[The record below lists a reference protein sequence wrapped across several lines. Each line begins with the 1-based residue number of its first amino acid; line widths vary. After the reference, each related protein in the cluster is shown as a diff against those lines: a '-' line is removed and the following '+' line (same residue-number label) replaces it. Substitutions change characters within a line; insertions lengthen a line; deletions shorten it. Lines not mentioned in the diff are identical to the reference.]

1 MTLFLNAEQSSNA
14 RSSLNSISL
23 EEMKEDLKGI
33 ESRIDDCFQS
43 FNLEESL
50 LSSSSAISLT
60 QETEPL
66 PIVSTTP
73 STTGTTTT
81 TTSTPTI
88 TTTTTTT
95 TTYTPTTSLHT
106 TNATYQPSIEFDTF
120 FKAPS
125 KLHQGPVLQPNG
137 IERSSR
143 PPMPSYY
150 SDIPANH
157 RTASSCVSFNS
168 FASENLGLK
177 KYTTSKKRFL
187 PATTRENL
195 MTIRQET
202 EQTQDPQV
210 QLDFAIQL
218 LDAAGQVGDGDSER
232 VQRARERLV
241 MEAQRLVKKL
251 AGHSGIGKQ
260 GYPEAQ
266 FFLAN
271 CYGTGS
277 MGLTMDPERAFGLYL
292 QGSKQNHPPCTF
304 RAAVCYEV
312 GAGTKRD
319 RGHAMQLYRKAANLG
334 DPIAMYKLG
343 MILLKGFLNQPI
355 NPREGIIWLKRAAEH
370 ADEDHPHALY
380 ELALVYEKE
389 GIPSVIPDANYA
401 RELFTRAAQYGYAA
415 AQFRMGQAYE
425 NGFLNCPVDPRR
437 SIAWY
442 SKAAEQGDIHAEFA
456 LSGWYLTGAD
466 GVLPQ
471 SDAQAYMWAR
481 RAADKGFAKAE
492 YAVGYY
498 TETGTGTTQNIEEA
512 AKWYK
517 LAAAQK
523 HSKASQRLLEL
534 KYEGAGP
541 HQHHSELPK
550 QERNSECEIM

>member
-1 MTLFLNAEQSSNA
+1 MTLFLNAEQSPNV
-14 RSSLNSISL
+14 R
-23 EEMKEDLKGI
+23 I
-33 ESRIDDCFQS
+33 ESRIDDCFQLFS
-43 FNLEESL
+43 LEESL

-60 QETEPL
+60 QEAEPL
-66 PIVSTTP
+66 PIVST
-73 STTGTTTT
+73 STTPPTTATTTPP
-81 TTSTPTI
+81 TPTI

-95 TTYTPTTSLHT
+95 TTTTSNSSNNSTYTPTTSSHT
-106 TNATYQPSIEFDTF
+106 TNAIYQPSTEFDTF
-120 FKAPS
+120 FKVPS
-125 KLHQGPVLQPNG
+125 KIHQGPALQPNG

-150 SDIPANH
+150 SDIPANSLH

-168 FASENLGLK
+168 FASENLGLR
-177 KYTTSKKRFL
+177 KYTTSKKKFL
-187 PATTRENL
+187 PATTRESL

-210 QLDFAIQL
+210 QLDFAMQL
-218 LDAAGQVGDGDSER
+218 LDAASQVGDSDSER
-232 VQRARERLV
+232 VQKARERLI

-251 AGHSGIGKQ
+251 AAHSGIGKQ

-277 MGLTMDPERAFGLYL
+277 MGLTIDPERAFGLYV

-319 RGHAMQLYRKAANLG
+319 KGHAMQLYRKAANLG

-355 NPREGIIWLKRAAEH
+355 NPREGIIWLKRAAEY

-415 AQFRMGQAYE
+415 SQFRMGQAYE

-442 SKAAEQGDIHAEFA
+442 SKAAEQGDIQAEFA
-456 LSGWYLTGAD
+456 LSGWYLTGAE

-471 SDAQAYMWAR
+471 NDAQAYMWAR

-512 AKWYK
+512 AQWYK

-523 HSKASQRLLEL
+523 HSKASQRLIEL